1 MPAKSIIHYVNI
13 QVLNN
18 SSDQP
23 DRNPAE
29 YIILGALAR
38 GPIHGYDL
46 FRSLSEALGSI
57 WSLGLSQVYAL
68 LGRLEA
74 EGLVSHERLP
84 QGGRPDRKIFELT
97 GAGREIFE
105 HWVEVPV
112 AHVRDVR
119 LQFLAKLHFA
129 RLVGPKAE
137 RRLKRAQQR
146 VCRERAEVL
155 GRRVREAGTEIERQ
169 AYQLRLA
176 MVEAVLSWLDRG
188 DG

>member
-1 MPAKSIIHYVNI
+1 M
-13 QVLNN
+13 NN
-18 SSDQP
+18 APDTA

-46 FRSLSEALGSI
+46 FRSLSETLSSI

-84 QGGRPDRKIFELT
+84 QGGRPDRKIYDLT
-97 GAGREIFE
+97 EAGREIFE
-105 HWVEVPV
+105 HWIATPVP
-112 AHVRDVR
+112 HVRDVR

-129 RLVGPKAE
+129 RLAGPKAE
-137 RRLKRAQQR
+137 KRLRRAQVR
-146 VCRERAEVL
+146 VCRDKAEGL
-155 GRRVREAGTEIERQ
+155 GRRIEEAGTEIERE

-176 MVEAVLSWLDRG
+176 MVDAVLSWLEG
-188 DG
+188 EAG